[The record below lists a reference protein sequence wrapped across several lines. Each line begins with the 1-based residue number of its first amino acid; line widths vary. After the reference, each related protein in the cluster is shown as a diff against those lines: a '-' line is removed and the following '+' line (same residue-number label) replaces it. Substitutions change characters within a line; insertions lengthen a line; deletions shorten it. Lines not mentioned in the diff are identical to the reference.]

1 VATKAHAVQ
10 EAYEA
15 FGRGDIPAILGLLDD
30 GVVWSSP
37 GTLPHGGTFKGP
49 DEVGQFFG
57 GLGASWEDLGL
68 EVEAVDELAGD
79 LVVGV
84 VQASGT
90 RVGTGAA
97 VSYGAVHVFSVR
109 DGRITRFRE
118 YTDLDGPLG

>member
-1 VATKAHAVQ
+1 
-10 EAYEA
+10 
-15 FGRGDIPAILGLLDD
+15 
-30 GVVWSSP
+30 
-37 GTLPHGGTFKGP
+37 
-49 DEVGQFFG
+49 
-57 GLGASWEDLGL
+57 
-68 EVEAVDELAGD
+68 
-79 LVVGV
+79 VVGV